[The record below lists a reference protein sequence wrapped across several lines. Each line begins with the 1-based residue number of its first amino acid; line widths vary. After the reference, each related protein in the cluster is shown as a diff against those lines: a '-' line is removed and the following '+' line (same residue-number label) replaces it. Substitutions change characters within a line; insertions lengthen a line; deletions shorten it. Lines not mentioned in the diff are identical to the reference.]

1 MKIGA
6 LIPMRLRSE
15 RLPGKALLDLCGQPV
30 CYHLLDRVVA
40 CKYISDP
47 ANVVVCTTED
57 PSDDPLVE
65 AIENYGCSVFR
76 GAKDDIIAR
85 FAGAVDA
92 FGFDYV
98 VQADG
103 DDPLSATEY
112 MDLTMEKLLGDTSID
127 IVTVDGLP
135 LGCATKS
142 FSKDA
147 MEKVLSFYATE
158 KNDTGFIYYFTKTGL
173 CEHKIITCENAAH
186 MHPTARLTLDYQD
199 DFSLFQ
205 HIFNEC
211 YESGKTFDLGST
223 VEFLHKNPELIK
235 LNSMFEEEYRE
246 RTREKAVL
254 NFKSTT
260 GKLSPVKI

>member
-6 LIPMRLRSE
+6 LIPIRLRSE

-30 CYHLLDRVVA
+30 CYHLLDRIVA

-47 ANVVVCTTED
+47 KNVVVCTTED
-57 PSDDPLVE
+57 TSDDPLVA
-65 AIENYGCSVFR
+65 AIKNYGCSVFR
-76 GAKDDIIAR
+76 GAEDDIIAR
-85 FAGAVDA
+85 FAGAIDA

-112 MDLTMEKLLGDTSID
+112 MDLTMEKLLADSAID

-147 MEKVLSFYATE
+147 MKKVLGFYATE

-173 CEHKIITCENAAH
+173 CEHKIITCDNPAH
-186 MHPTARLTLDYQD
+186 MHPTARLTLDYAA
-199 DFSLFQ
+199 DFQLFEKIFTHLFASQTSTSLSEAVHYLNQ
-205 HIFNEC
+205 HPEH
-211 YESGKTFDLGST
+211 
-223 VEFLHKNPELIK
+223 VEINKFV
-235 LNSMFEEEYRE
+235 EEEYWE
-246 RTREKAVL
+246 RTSEKAALRYVDKHNNPMSIEL
-254 NFKSTT
+254 
-260 GKLSPVKI
+260 